1 MNLNFFT
8 AQFPYGNGETIIE
21 NELPII
27 VNEFDNLKI
36 FTHTHSHT
44 ITRVIPQEVKVI
56 QISQFNLKTKL
67 SLYYKIVIVYF
78 FLIELFKAANKLFYL
93 KKYKYWL
100 SLLKQAALKAQH
112 IEKNNLLLPK
122 AINYSYW
129 MNDWALTLTFLRKKG
144 VINNFVF
151 RCGGFDIWNERHE
164 GGYLPFRGLIYK
176 YADKIMPNT
185 QIAEKYIK
193 SLKLYPQKVQYKY
206 WGTTDYGLGK
216 FEIETELTIV
226 SISNVIAL
234 KRVELIIDI
243 LKQVNINIKWVHF
256 GDGNLLDDIKQK
268 AKKISSKHK
277 VIFKGEVPNKEI
289 IEFFKTH
296 TVHMLIS
303 TSSTEGL
310 PVSMQEAI
318 SFGVPIIATNVG
330 GVSEIVNHNTGLLL
344 DKNFDINKPA
354 KFINEFNNSEFNT
367 MSKRIEIREFWNK
380 RFNAQNIY
388 TEFSKELKKL
398 L

>member
-1 MNLNFFT
+1 
-8 AQFPYGNGETIIE
+8 
-21 NELPII
+21 
-27 VNEFDNLKI
+27 
-36 FTHTHSHT
+36 
-44 ITRVIPQEVKVI
+44 
-56 QISQFNLKTKL
+56 
-67 SLYYKIVIVYF
+67 
-78 FLIELFKAANKLFYL
+78 
-93 KKYKYWL
+93 
-100 SLLKQAALKAQH
+100 
-112 IEKNNLLLPK
+112 
-122 AINYSYW
+122 
-129 MNDWALTLTFLRKKG
+129 WALTLTFLRKKG

-206 WGTTDYGLGK
+206 LGTTDYGLGK
-216 FEIETELTIV
+216 FELENDLTIV